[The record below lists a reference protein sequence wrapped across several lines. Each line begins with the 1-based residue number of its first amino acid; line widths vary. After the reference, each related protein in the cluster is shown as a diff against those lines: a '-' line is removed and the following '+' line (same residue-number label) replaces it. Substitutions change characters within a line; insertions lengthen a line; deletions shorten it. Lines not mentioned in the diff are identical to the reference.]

1 MAGMVQTMQAIRVYT
16 TTVCP
21 YCVSAKRLLKELGY
35 AFEEINLENNP
46 DLRLRLSQENGG
58 YRTVPMIF
66 IGKEFIGGFTD
77 LKALHD
83 AGTLRDKVEKV

>member
-1 MAGMVQTMQAIRVYT
+1 MQAIRVYT

-21 YCVSAKRLLKELGY
+21 YCVSAKRFLKELGY
-35 AFEEINLENNP
+35 AFKEINLEKDPN
-46 DLRLRLSQENGG
+46 LRMKLSAENGG

-66 IGKEFIGGFTD
+66 IGDDFIGGFSE

-83 AGTLRDKVEKV
+83 AGKLKSKVERAP

>member
-1 MAGMVQTMQAIRVYT
+1 MRDIRVYT
-16 TTVCP
+16 TSVCP

-35 AFEEINLENNP
+35 AFNEINLEKDP
-46 DLRLRLSQENGG
+46 DLRLRLSAENGG

-66 IGKEFIGGFTD
+66 IGDEFIGGYTD

-83 AGTLRDKVEKV
+83 GGQLKDKVERA